1 MPTARGEKPPSSTT
15 PSEETGMTMMSGVP
29 DDTRLRYPIADVPD
43 PEAMRRV
50 ALDSTVAELS
60 PIVFSSLPR
69 ADQRRKG
76 MMYLRGLLGAT
87 GRKSIRNIAS
97 FLGDQVND
105 QGLHHFINDSTWEW
119 APMRETLGRYLVHHL
134 PLQACV
140 LHLMVIPKSGPHSV
154 GVARTFSWE
163 RGQAVTAQQ
172 VIGVWGVSARTASPL
187 NWWIHLPPE
196 GTRGAP
202 RDHRAPSA
210 PEAPGPATPEDSMVS
225 AYLETVSRLRLP
237 RCPVTLNAER
247 LDAIRISSR
256 LSAAGLNHISRIA
269 GDTWLLPDDP
279 ALPGWGESPLQASQ
293 IAHLAKAGR
302 RRVAVFPTGAPDA
315 MELVATVRVR
325 LPTVLDTAHR
335 GRGRPE
341 FLLLAVGR
349 GGYPWPAELWLTDV
363 RTADPA
369 ALLRLV
375 GHSRRVEGRGVP
387 RAERVGI
394 RDFVGRSFAGWH
406 RHATLASVAHAATE
420 LAERRLVA

>member
-1 MPTARGEKPPSSTT
+1 
-15 PSEETGMTMMSGVP
+15 MTMISGVP
-29 DDTRLRYPIADVPD
+29 DHTRIRPPLANPLDSD
-43 PEAMRRV
+43 AMRRA
-50 ALDSTVAELS
+50 ALDRSVSELS

-87 GRKSIRNIAS
+87 GRKSIRNIAA

-119 APMRETLGRYLVHHL
+119 APMRETLGRHLIHHL

-187 NWWIHLPPE
+187 NWWIHMPPE
-196 GTRGAP
+196 GTRGAS
-202 RDHRAPSA
+202 RDGRTPSVA
-210 PEAPGPATPEDSMVS
+210 EAAGPATPEDSMVS
-225 AYLETVSRLRLP
+225 AYLETVSRLHLP

-256 LSAAGLNHISRIA
+256 LSAAGLNHIARIS

-302 RRVAVFPTGAPDA
+302 RRVAVYPTGTHGS

-325 LPTVLDTAHR
+325 LPTVLDSTR
-335 GRGRPE
+335 CGRGRPE

-349 GGYPWPAELWLTDV
+349 GGSRWPEELWLTDV

-375 GHSRRVEGRGVP
+375 GHSRRVESRGMP

-420 LAERRLVA
+420 LAERRLAA